1 MCKLDK
7 TGQCVIRLPS
17 RGAIKTASAVLADY
31 FLEAYMA
38 QRVNIVLEDD
48 IDHSVADETVTF
60 ALDGKSFEIDLSSA
74 NADRLRAAL
83 EEFRAV
89 ARPLGGRV
97 AVKPAR
103 KRSASGN
110 ATDIRAWA
118 VAQGLAVS
126 ARGRVPAEIRA
137 AYEAAH

>member
-1 MCKLDK
+1 
-7 TGQCVIRLPS
+7 
-17 RGAIKTASAVLADY
+17 
-31 FLEAYMA
+31 MA